1 MYLISIIIPIY
12 NVQEFLVKCVHSAC
26 SQTYKKIEIIL
37 VNDGS
42 TDNSS
47 DICNILAKQDER
59 ITVIHQKNGGLSDAR
74 NTGTKAANGAYIFY
88 LDSDD
93 YISIQCLE
101 SLSKEILKHD
111 AEVAQANFYYDY
123 PDYLLYNNKLKN
135 KVIIYTKEEALTKL
149 IEQQVIKNFAW
160 GKLIRADI
168 AKKHLFPKGKYF
180 EDTLWMY
187 QVIKASKKY
196 VIVSKPMLY
205 YLQRKT
211 SISGSFSIRNIDQ
224 LELNAKRLKQ
234 IKKQEPSELYFKALK
249 KFNDLILQHQFIIS
263 LKSKKLNK
271 IEYQIMLAKY
281 IIEFGL
287 KNQFC
292 VRHHISNSIVLN
304 RLNSICMNIKNIF
317 FTKSYWITI
326 NKDENS
332 TFK

>member
-1 MYLISIIIPIY
+1 MELISIIIPVY
-12 NVQEFLVKCVHSAC
+12 NVEKYIEQCLESVCN
-26 SQTYKKIEIIL
+26 QTYTNLEIIL

-42 TDNSS
+42 TDNSGLLC
-47 DICNILAKQDER
+47 DKFATKGAR
-59 ITVIHQKNGGLSDAR
+59 IKLIHKRNGGLSDAR
-74 NTGTKAANGAYIFY
+74 NVGTEHAKGDYIFY

-93 YISIQCLE
+93 YIKKNCIAVLYDSIQ
-101 SLSKEILKHD
+101 KYNAD
-111 AEVAQANFYYDY
+111 VVQANFYYDY

-187 QVIKASKKY
+187 QIIKASKKY

-263 LKSKKLNK
+263 LKSNKLNK
-271 IEYQIMLAKY
+271 IEYQIILAKY